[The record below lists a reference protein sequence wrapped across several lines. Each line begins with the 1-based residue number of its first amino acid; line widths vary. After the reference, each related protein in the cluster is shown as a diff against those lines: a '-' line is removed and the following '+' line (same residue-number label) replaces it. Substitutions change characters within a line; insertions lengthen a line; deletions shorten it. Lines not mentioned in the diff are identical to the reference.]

1 MRQKL
6 HIIEINP
13 FTEKQFVLDL
23 KAELQKAKDV
33 AWVARE
39 AAEAVVKTSYE
50 RGVRDTETRLAEE
63 VAVVCRDYCTESWG
77 IAMDWAG
84 VPADSKL
91 RRAENIFSLED
102 IREIPKSVCPPE
114 QLLTSQAPLPDAKVS
129 KGARVGKGAQSS
141 MKAKPSEDA
150 LTIRDVVS

>member
-1 MRQKL
+1 M
-6 HIIEINP
+6 
-13 FTEKQFVLDL
+13 DL
-23 KAELQKAKDV
+23 KEELQKAKDA

-39 AAEAVVKTSYE
+39 AVEAAMKASYE
-50 RGVRDTETRLAEE
+50 RGVQDMETQLVEE
-63 VAVVCRDYCTESWG
+63 VVIVCRDYCTESWG
-77 IAMDWAG
+77 IAMDRAG
-84 VPADSKL
+84 VPTDFEL
-91 RRAENIFSLED
+91 RRAKNILFSED